1 MPKFTVRV
9 ELHGGTQDD
18 YETLHEA
25 MEETGFSRQIASSD
39 GKTYYLP
46 WAEYSR
52 EGSLTRDRV
61 LATAKDAAA
70 QTGRNY
76 AILVTESAG
85 RTWHALKEVY

>member
-1 MPKFTVRV
+1 MPKFTTRV
-9 ELHGGTQDD
+9 ELHGASEDD

-25 MEETGFSRQIASSD
+25 MEEAGFSRQITSSD

-52 EGSLTRDRV
+52 EGGLSRDQV

-70 QTGRNY
+70 QTGRKY
-76 AILVTESAG
+76 AVLVTESAG
-85 RTWHALKEVY
+85 RTWHGLKEA